1 MFNIYHTII
10 KQKVQCAR
18 QKYFGFLR
26 WAKEGIG
33 CASMKSLDTLV
44 RIKKNT
50 PCGVLEFC
58 LIVELRGL
66 RSLAPFWITIQ
77 HLDHSVEITGL
88 RFFELILFSLE
99 RTLYL
104 SKGTICL
111 SPSPINGHGFDSHI
125 RTDNLSYFY

>member
-1 MFNIYHTII
+1 MRTTKILRIF
-10 KQKVQCAR
+10 KVGQGRHWMCFYEELR
-18 QKYFGFLR
+18 YFGP
-26 WAKEGIG
+26 
-33 CASMKSLDTLV
+33 DQ
-44 RIKKNT
+44 KNT